1 MNEAIR
7 RTWTVMAAMLLVLA
21 LAASV
26 IQVLAADQLKTHP
39 LNSRQMFLEFGA

>member
-7 RTWTVMAAMLLVLA
+7 RTWTVMAAMILVLA

-26 IQVLAADQLKTHP
+26 IQVLAADQLLSLIHI
-39 LNSRQMFLEFGA
+39 